1 MKQYLIFNS
10 ILDMKKSLLT
20 ALAGIVLATPMFAQ
34 NDDYRLS
41 QDLTPYGEYEQ
52 SDDVRSARVPLNIA
66 EVVAAMPAMPTVEQ
80 VCSPEAKS
88 RVYAATYQ
96 PFAMAME
103 QTIARALDEGAS
115 IQQRITRAGQKQHR
129 QNMQTMQQ
137 YQSNVNAGL
146 VPSQEEIMQLYM
158 SGEIKDN
165 MSEAQMMDVMAGKFA
180 QKWGIS
186 KQEYIKILN
195 MAQSNPKQTETYIKA
210 NHPDLYNR
218 LYAANAQYGDQ
229 NVRPDDPR
237 DAQFDRIY
245 ESLAQLQE
253 QLQQVT
259 FNYRG
264 DATAGIGTQLDE
276 LSREQANEW
285 KTSSEARQIDAIEAD
300 LNKRLE
306 SWSAGLRSSAD
317 RVSYPDWWTAGRKQ
331 INGIIDQWNKRSA
344 QRWLKLAQNGESQYR
359 TICTKIAALETE
371 NEQLGQQGDPEN
383 MKYLM
388 NKQRLSVIYGML
400 YNLTLPYRDALAFP
414 CIQHVD
420 ETGYATFGKG

>member
-10 ILDMKKSLLT
+10 IHDMKKSLLT
-20 ALAGIVLATPMFAQ
+20 ALAGIVLAMPMFAQ

-52 SDDVRSARVPLNIA
+52 SDDVRFARVPQNIA
-66 EVVAAMPAMPTVEQ
+66 EVVAALPAMPTVEQ

-88 RVYAATYQ
+88 QAYAATYQ

-103 QTIARALDEGAS
+103 QTIARALDEGTS

-237 DAQFDRIY
+237 DAQFDHIY

-264 DATAGIGTQLDE
+264 DATAGIGTQFDE
-276 LSREQANEW
+276 LSREQADEW

-300 LNKRLE
+300 LNKRLA
-306 SWSAGLRSSAD
+306 SWSAGLQSSAD

-359 TICTKIAALETE
+359 TICTKIAELETE

-400 YNLTLPYRDALAFP
+400 YNLTLPYRDALEFP